1 MIRAVLLDL
10 AGVVYDGD
18 TPIPGAVAAVERL
31 RKAGLPLRFVS
42 NTTRS
47 PRHKIIALLA
57 ALGVRV
63 ADEELLTPA
72 RAAVEWLRR
81 HGRRPHLLVHPN
93 LEAEFFDLGGGKGR
107 AVLVGDAGEAFD
119 YATLN
124 RAFRELVAGADF
136 LALATNR
143 SFKDADGEL
152 SLDAG
157 AFVAALEFA
166 CGRSPVVLGKPSPD
180 FFLSALSGL
189 NCPAADAVMVGDD
202 AESDVSGGLS
212 AGLGAALL
220 VRTGKYRPNDE
231 TRFDPAPT
239 AVVDDLVAAA
249 DWILKARRAE
259 TNSGDAL

>member
-10 AGVVYDGD
+10 LGVVYDGD
-18 TPIPGAVAAVERL
+18 TPITGAVAAIVRL
-31 RKAGLPLRFVS
+31 RNAGLPLRFVS

-47 PRHKIIALLA
+47 PRAKIIAQLA
-57 ALGVRV
+57 AMGIKV

-81 HGRRPHLLVHPN
+81 HGRQPHLLVHPD
-93 LEAEFFDLGGGKGR
+93 LEVEFSGLEGGAGR
-107 AVLVGDAGEAFD
+107 AVVVGDAGEAFD
-119 YATLN
+119 HASLN

-136 LALATNR
+136 VALAVNR
-143 SFKDADGEL
+143 TFRDADGLL
-152 SLDAG
+152 SLDTG

-166 CGRSPVVLGKPSPD
+166 SGRSPVVLGKPSPD
-180 FFLSALSGL
+180 FFRSALAGL

-202 AESDVSGGLS
+202 AESDVAGALR

-220 VRTGKYRPNDE
+220 VRTGKYRPNDQ

-239 AVVDDLVAAA
+239 AVVDDLAAA
-249 DWILKARRAE
+249 TDWILKARRAE
-259 TNSGDAL
+259 TDSGGAL

>member
-18 TPIPGAVAAVERL
+18 TPIPGAVPAVERL

-47 PRHKIIALLA
+47 PRGAIIAQLA
-57 ALGVRV
+57 AMGIKV

-81 HGRRPHLLVHPN
+81 HGRQPHLLVHPN
-93 LEAEFFDLGGGKGR
+93 LEAEFSGLEDGSGR
-107 AVLVGDAGEAFD
+107 AVVVGDAGEGFD

-124 RAFRELVAGADF
+124 QAFRELAAGADF

-143 SFKDADGEL
+143 TFKDADGQL

-180 FFLSALSGL
+180 FFLSALAGL
-189 NCPAADAVMVGDD
+189 NCRAADAVMVGDD
-202 AESDVSGGLS
+202 AESDVAGALS

-220 VRTGKYRPNDE
+220 VRTGKYRPGDE

-239 AVVDDLVAAA
+239 ALVDDLAAA
-249 DWILKARRAE
+249 TDWILKARRAE
-259 TNSGDAL
+259 TDSGYAL

>member
-10 AGVVYDGD
+10 VGVVYDGD
-18 TPIPGAVAAVERL
+18 IPIAGAVAAVERL
-31 RKAGLPLRFVS
+31 RKAGLPVRFVS

-47 PRHKIIALLA
+47 PRHRIIAQLA
-57 ALGVRV
+57 ALDVEV

-72 RAAVEWLRR
+72 RAAIEWLRR
-81 HGRRPHLLVHPN
+81 HGRQPHLLVHRD
-93 LEAEFFDLGGGKGR
+93 LETEFTGLGGGKGR
-107 AVLVGDAGEAFD
+107 AVVVGDAGEAFD
-119 YATLN
+119 HASLN

-143 SFKDADGEL
+143 TFRDADGQL

-166 CGRSPVVLGKPSPD
+166 SGRSPVVLGKPSPD
-180 FFLSALSGL
+180 FFHSALADL

-202 AESDVSGGLS
+202 AESDVAGSLR

-220 VRTGKYRPNDE
+220 VRTGKYRPGDE

-239 AVVDDLVAAA
+239 AVVDDLAAA
-249 DWILKARRAE
+249 TDWILKARR
-259 TNSGDAL
+259 NAL

>member
-10 AGVVYDGD
+10 LGVVYDGD
-18 TPIPGAVAAVERL
+18 TPITGAAAAIERL
-31 RKAGLPLRFVS
+31 RNAGLLLRFVS

-47 PRHKIIALLA
+47 PRSAIIAQLTA
-57 ALGVRV
+57 MGIEV

-72 RAAVEWLRR
+72 RAAVEWLRS
-81 HGRRPHLLVHPN
+81 HGRQPHLLVHPD
-93 LEAEFFDLGGGKGR
+93 LEVEFSGLEGGSGR
-107 AVLVGDAGEAFD
+107 AVVVGDAGEAFD
-119 YATLN
+119 HASLN

-136 LALATNR
+136 LALAVNR
-143 SFKDADGEL
+143 TFKDSDGLL

-166 CGRSPVVLGKPSPD
+166 SGRSPVVLGKPSPD
-180 FFLSALSGL
+180 FFLSALAGL

-202 AESDVSGGLS
+202 AESDVAGALS

-239 AVVDDLVAAA
+239 TVVDDLAAA
-249 DWILKARRAE
+249 TDWIISRA
-259 TNSGDAL
+259 AA